1 MCLRHLLIIG
11 ACGSMLAACELP
23 FGPTNKTHVLG
34 SVRDTLTRPVPG
46 AVVLILDGPQ
56 AGASTSA
63 DERGQFRFVS
73 TASGAVRL
81 RASRDGFEPATI
93 ATEWQPSDGSFSP
106 TRGGI
111 AIHFNLRAL
120 EPALPI
126 TPGSYT
132 LTVTSDRSTAT
143 GNQQASCTGFPAD
156 LLSRTYEASISIWS
170 PPPDDFLVEFASP
183 TLTNSPGATCRGSLN
198 SIVRGCFWFHM
209 AGQFVGFEIENG
221 WGRDWIEELP
231 GFKYLTIGGTAPTSE
246 PATSTETSITIPF
259 SGTFEY
265 CELKSGLGGNSY
277 CYQVPA
283 EQVIEYRECSS
294 RHDTMVFTKR

>member
-63 DERGQFRFVS
+63 DERGQFEFVS

-93 ATEWQPSDGSFSP
+93 ATEWQPSDGSFYP

-143 GNQQASCTGFPAD
+143 GSQRASCTGFPAD

-170 PPPDDFLVEFASP
+170 PPTDDFLVEFASP
-183 TLTNSPGATCRGSLN
+183 TLTNSPGATCRGPATSPR
-198 SIVRGCFWFHM
+198 RGCFTFRV

-221 WGRDWIEELP
+221 WGWDWIEELP
-231 GFKYLTIGGTAPTSE
+231 GFHQYLTIGGTAPTSE

-265 CELKSGLGGNSY
+265 CELKSNLGGHS
-277 CYQVPA
+277 CSQVPA
-283 EQVIEYRECSS
+283 EQVVEYRSCSS

>member
-11 ACGSMLAACELP
+11 AFGSMLAACELP
-23 FGPTNKTHVLG
+23 LGPTNKTHVRG
-34 SVRDTLTRPVPG
+34 TVFDTLGRQVPG

-63 DERGQFRFVS
+63 DERGAFELVG

-81 RASRDGFEPATI
+81 RASRDGFEPATV
-93 ATEWQPSDGSFSP
+93 ATEWQPPTSNSTASFFLK
-106 TRGGI
+106 T
-111 AIHFNLRAL
+111 L
-120 EPALPI
+120 ESALPI
-126 TPGSYT
+126 TLGSYT

-143 GNQQASCTGFPAD
+143 GSQRASCTGFPAD
-156 LLSRTYEASISIWS
+156 LLSRTYEASISISS
-170 PPPDDFLVEFASP
+170 PHEFLVELASP
-183 TLTNSPGATCRGSLN
+183 TLANSPGATCGGPSPR
-198 SIVRGCFWFHM
+198 RGCFWFHV

-221 WGRDWIEELP
+221 WGRDWIEEWP
-231 GFKYLTIGGTAPTSE
+231 GFKYLTIWGTAPTSE

-265 CELKSGLGGNSY
+265 CELKSGLGGNSW
-277 CYQVPA
+277 CSQMPP
-283 EQVIEYRECSS
+283 EQVVEYRSCSS